1 MSLITWSWIFLFGYM
16 GLMVG
21 IGVYAQRQIK
31 HADDFA
37 TARGAYGPVF
47 LALAFAA
54 STASGATFLGSPA
67 MSYEWGLS
75 TLWMHFLYPVGVYVG
90 ILISMRLVATSGN
103 RFGNR
108 SIPEY
113 LGDRYQSDT
122 MRLMVS
128 LISLVLFFYLA
139 GQLVSGVVMF
149 EIMLGLDSAWALG
162 ITTFILLIYV
172 VLGGAHADILTDGV
186 QGFMMLLL
194 AILVIILT
202 AMGWGVEGGFSGI
215 VDNLA
220 EQDADLVSPTNP
232 NTPLFHSWWSIFVIA
247 FAHMPLGLLPHL
259 GNKLWALDTGSSRL
273 QFVKLAAIFGL
284 TLGLLG
290 VGGLLAR
297 VYFGDALYA
306 SGANPNQALPL
317 LFIELFPT
325 WLAALIGVGVL
336 SAVMST
342 ADGLV
347 VSSSQ
352 IIANDLYRRTLA
364 PKLHPDLS
372 QEQLDRRVLIIS
384 RWSTVAVLLIC
395 MVMAWSLMDVNVSL
409 VVWIGVGG
417 MMAAFA
423 GPLVLGAL
431 WSGVTLKGAYAGL
444 LGGFGVFIVLHS
456 QILEPAW
463 FTGVGLEGAVTWLRA
478 EGPNPYSCAVM
489 GEIVSIVLT
498 VVVSKL
504 TQPLGQS
511 HIDELFGAENP
522 AS

>member
-194 AILVIILT
+194 AVLVIILT
-202 AMGWGVEGGFSGI
+202 VMGWGVEGGFSGI
-215 VDNLA
+215 ADNLA
-220 EQDADLVSPTNP
+220 EQDADLVSPINP

-364 PKLHPDLS
+364 PKLHPNLS

-395 MVMAWSLMDVNVSL
+395 MTMAWSLMDVNVSL

-463 FTGVGLEGAVTWLRA
+463 FTGVGLEGAVTWLRG

-504 TQPLGQS
+504 TQPLSQS
-511 HIDELFGAENP
+511 HIDDLFGAENP

>member
-1 MSLITWSWIFLFGYM
+1 MSLVTWSWIFLFGYM
-16 GLMVG
+16 SLMVG
-21 IGVYAQRQIK
+21 IGIYAQRQIK

-37 TARGAYGPVF
+37 TARGAYGPFF

-90 ILISMRLVATSGN
+90 ILISMHLVATSGN

-139 GQLVSGVVMF
+139 GQLVSGIVMF

-162 ITTFILLIYV
+162 ITTLILLIYV

-194 AILVIILT
+194 AVLVIVLT
-202 AMGWGVEGGFSGI
+202 AFGWGIEGGFSGL

-220 EQDADLVSPTNP
+220 AQDEDLVSATNP

-259 GNKLWALDTGSSRL
+259 GNKLWALDSGSSRL
-273 QFVKLAAIFGL
+273 QFVKLAAVFGL

-290 VGGLLAR
+290 LGGLLAR

-306 SGANPNQALPL
+306 FGANPNQALPL

-364 PKLHPDLS
+364 PKLHPDLP
-372 QEQLDRRVLIIS
+372 QEQLDRRVLLIS

-444 LGGFGVFIVLHS
+444 LSGFGVFIVLHS

-463 FTGVGLEGAVTWLRA
+463 FTGVGLEGAVTWLRG

-489 GEIVSIVLT
+489 GEIVSIIAT

-504 TQPLGQS
+504 TQPLDS
-511 HIDELFGAENP
+511 AHLNELFSTSETVA
-522 AS
+522 

>member
-16 GLMVG
+16 SLMVG

-37 TARGAYGPVF
+37 TARGAYGPIF

-122 MRLMVS
+122 MRLLVS

-149 EIMLGLDSAWALG
+149 EIMLGLDAAWALG

-194 AILVIILT
+194 AVLVIILT
-202 AMGWGVEGGFSGI
+202 TIGWGVEGGFAG
-215 VDNLA
+215 VVAKLA
-220 EQDADLVSPTNP
+220 EQDPNLVTPTNP

-364 PKLHPDLS
+364 PKLHPNLP
-372 QEQLDRRVLIIS
+372 QEQLDRRVLTVS

-444 LGGFGVFIVLHS
+444 LSGFGVFILLHS

-463 FTGVGLEGAVTWLRA
+463 FRGIGLHGAVTWLRG

-489 GEIVSIVLT
+489 GEIVSIVVT
-498 VVVSKL
+498 IAVSKL
-504 TQPLGQS
+504 TQPLPQA
-511 HIDELFGAENP
+511 HLDELFGSAER
-522 AS
+522 S

>member
-16 GLMVG
+16 SLMVG
-21 IGVYAQRQIK
+21 IGIYAQRQIQ

-149 EIMLGLDSAWALG
+149 EIMLGLDSMWALG

-194 AILVIILT
+194 AVLVIILT
-202 AMGWGVEGGFSGI
+202 ALGWGVEGGFSGI

-220 EQDADLVSPTNP
+220 KQDQDLVSPTNP

-259 GNKLWALDTGSSRL
+259 GNKLWALDTSSSRL

-297 VYFGDALYA
+297 VYFGDALYDA
-306 SGANPNQALPL
+306 GANPNQALPL
-317 LFIELFPT
+317 LFIELFPHLVSCIDRCGCSVCRDEHGGRLGGLVIT
-325 WLAALIGVGVL
+325 NHCQRPVPQNPGSKTASGHAPRTAGPSGVVDQPVGYRRR
-336 SAVMST
+336 T
-342 ADGLV
+342 AD
-347 VSSSQ
+347 
-352 IIANDLYRRTLA
+352 LYAHGMVADGCERFSRG
-364 PKLHPDLS
+364 
-372 QEQLDRRVLIIS
+372 LDRRRRHDGGL
-384 RWSTVAVLLIC
+384 RRTTGLGC
-395 MVMAWSLMDVNVSL
+395 F
-409 VVWIGVGG
+409 VVWGHLERRVCRPVGRLWRLHRPAFPNIG
-417 MMAAFA
+417 AQ
-423 GPLVLGAL
+423 LVLCCRPRGCGDL
-431 WSGVTLKGAYAGL
+431 
-444 LGGFGVFIVLHS
+444 
-456 QILEPAW
+456 
-463 FTGVGLEGAVTWLRA
+463 
-478 EGPNPYSCAVM
+478 
-489 GEIVSIVLT
+489 
-498 VVVSKL
+498 
-504 TQPLGQS
+504 
-511 HIDELFGAENP
+511 
-522 AS
+522 ASR